1 MNDTRTVPV
10 AYLLA
15 VKAHLET
22 HVGQRKKRDRKVSLL
37 LDQTTVAIE
46 EGGK

>member
-1 MNDTRTVPV
+1 VNETRTVPV

-22 HVGQRKKRDRKVSLL
+22 HVGRRKKYDHEASLL
-37 LDQTTVAIE
+37 LDQTTLAIE
-46 EGGK
+46 EDK